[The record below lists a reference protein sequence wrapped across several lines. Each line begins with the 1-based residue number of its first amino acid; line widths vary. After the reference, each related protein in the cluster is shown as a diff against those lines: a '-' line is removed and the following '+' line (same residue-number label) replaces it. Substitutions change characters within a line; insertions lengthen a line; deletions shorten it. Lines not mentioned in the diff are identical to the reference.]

1 MEENSKIA
9 LFILIL
15 TFFALFLNIAK
26 NISRI
31 ERKIKDKDEGHK

>member
-15 TFFALFLNIAK
+15 THFAFIMNIAK

-31 ERKIKDKDEGHK
+31 ERKIKDKDEGH

>member
-15 TFFALFLNIAK
+15 TQFALILNIAK

-31 ERKIKDKDEGHK
+31 ERKIKDKDEGYK